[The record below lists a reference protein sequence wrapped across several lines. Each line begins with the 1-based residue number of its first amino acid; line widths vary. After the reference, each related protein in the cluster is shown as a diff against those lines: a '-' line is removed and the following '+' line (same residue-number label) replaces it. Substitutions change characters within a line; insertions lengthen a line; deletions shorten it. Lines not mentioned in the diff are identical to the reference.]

1 MHTVLEEVANMEN
14 HAELISGNLVITDVA
29 TITHQRAVSAIRR
42 ALEQYIESSHDE
54 CEVFTSNT
62 GLFCSELCDLE
73 NNFFLPDIMVVCDKS
88 GIKADGV
95 HTVPRFVAEVT
106 SISTRKQDYTE
117 KMAVYGEIGVQEYWV
132 LDLQRKSIFRFLF
145 EDDYAP
151 EINWYTSSSAIPVNI
166 FPDLEIDLSSV
177 LE

>member
-1 MHTVLEEVANMEN
+1 
-14 HAELISGNLVITDVA
+14 
-29 TITHQRAVSAIRR
+29 
-42 ALEQYIESSHDE
+42 
-54 CEVFTSNT
+54 
-62 GLFCSELCDLE
+62 
-73 NNFFLPDIMVVCDKS
+73 MVVCDKS

>member
-1 MHTVLEEVANMEN
+1 
-14 HAELISGNLVITDVA
+14 
-29 TITHQRAVSAIRR
+29 
-42 ALEQYIESSHDE
+42 
-54 CEVFTSNT
+54 
-62 GLFCSELCDLE
+62 
-73 NNFFLPDIMVVCDKS
+73 MVVCDKS

-132 LDLQRKSIFRFLF
+132 LDLQRKSIFRFL
-145 EDDYAP
+145 YAP
-151 EINWYTSSSAIPVNI
+151 EINWYTSSSAILVNI

-177 LE
+177 LV